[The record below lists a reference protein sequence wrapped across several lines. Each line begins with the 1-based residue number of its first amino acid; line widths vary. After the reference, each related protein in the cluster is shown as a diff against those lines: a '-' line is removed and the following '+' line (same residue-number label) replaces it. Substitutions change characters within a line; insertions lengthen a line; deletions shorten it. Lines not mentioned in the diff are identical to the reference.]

1 MTRITAYD
9 PDDLFPP
16 YACDA
21 HAVEVPPGARTL
33 YVNVD

>member
-1 MTRITAYD
+1 MTRITAY

-16 YACDA
+16 YACYA

-33 YVNVD
+33 YVSVD